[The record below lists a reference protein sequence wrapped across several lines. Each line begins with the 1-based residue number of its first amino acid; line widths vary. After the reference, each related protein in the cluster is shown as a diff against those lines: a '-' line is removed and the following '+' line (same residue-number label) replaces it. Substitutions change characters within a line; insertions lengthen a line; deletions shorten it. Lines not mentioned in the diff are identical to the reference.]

1 MATRAKATQWLK
13 QYPQETNSPN
23 KELRFFIHSRKGRNI
38 FISVTV
44 KEMEA
49 VTKDNN
55 TIDLILLALSVF
67 NQVPGISIR
76 LNSVPRALTCTFLT
90 KHSLAF

>member
-1 MATRAKATQWLK
+1 
-13 QYPQETNSPN
+13 
-23 KELRFFIHSRKGRNI
+23 
-38 FISVTV
+38 
-44 KEMEA
+44 
-49 VTKDNN
+49 
-55 TIDLILLALSVF
+55 LALSVF